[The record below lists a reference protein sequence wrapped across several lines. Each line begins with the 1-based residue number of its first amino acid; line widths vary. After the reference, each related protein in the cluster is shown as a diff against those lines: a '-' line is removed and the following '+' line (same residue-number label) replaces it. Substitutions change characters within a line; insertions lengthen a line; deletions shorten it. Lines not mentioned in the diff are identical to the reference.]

1 MQNTLIIS
9 KKKVYETLR
18 TCSPCYA
25 VPMPAAKLTPEQ
37 WAEVRRADE
46 QGVDKDTLCRTW
58 GITYNALR
66 QRRHRENWLTPS
78 RVRAEA
84 VAQEAK
90 RKARYLPPATG
101 SRSETGPH
109 VTTVTADLSALS
121 VTAQNLND
129 KAHEGSLISA
139 SLFLNAIVAAAN
151 QGILPP
157 QNGREL
163 YTAMKGLRHAAG
175 MDKEGLAIN
184 IGAFFGTNKA
194 QARTERDIS
203 PTKPLIIAQH

>member
-1 MQNTLIIS
+1 
-9 KKKVYETLR
+9 
-18 TCSPCYA
+18 
-25 VPMPAAKLTPEQ
+25 MPVAKLSPDQ

-46 QGVDKDTLCRTW
+46 QGVSIDVICQQW
-58 GITYNALR
+58 GLKPGSVR
-66 QRRHRENWLTPS
+66 QRRMREGWITQ
-78 RVRAEA
+78 RKVREEAMVAETR
-84 VAQEAK
+84 
-90 RKARYLPPATG
+90 RKARLLPNTP
-101 SRSETGPH
+101 
-109 VTTVTADLSALS
+109 VTSVTADLSALS
-121 VTAQNLND
+121 VTAANLNE

-139 SLFLNAIVAAAN
+139 SLFLNAIVAAAG

-194 QARTERDIS
+194 GTAAQAHTRDVT
-203 PTKPLIIAQH
+203 PPRALIIAPST

>member
-1 MQNTLIIS
+1 
-9 KKKVYETLR
+9 
-18 TCSPCYA
+18 
-25 VPMPAAKLTPEQ
+25 MPVAKLSPDQ

-46 QGVDKDTLCRTW
+46 QGVSIDVICQQW
-58 GITYNALR
+58 GLKPGSVR
-66 QRRHRENWLTPS
+66 QRRMREGWITQ
-78 RVRAEA
+78 RKVREEAMVAETR
-84 VAQEAK
+84 
-90 RKARYLPPATG
+90 RKARLLPNTPVT
-101 SRSETGPH
+101 S
-109 VTTVTADLSALS
+109 VTTDLSALS
-121 VTAQNLND
+121 VTAANLNE

-139 SLFLNAIVAAAN
+139 SLFLNAIVAAAG

-194 QARTERDIS
+194 QARQERDVS
-203 PTKPLIIAQH
+203 PARAIVIPATAQTT